1 MRRSERFN
9 RVGLPIMMMITI
21 TLVVCQ
27 SSNGRKK
34 VTSTFPTAI
43 QTGEKNQSNHNHHK
57 KLVTFSSYGK
67 ATVFLDHYGVPHI
80 YGTTDASVIY
90 ASAWTEANADWPL
103 VERSFLRATGRAS
116 EIFGKK
122 TVGDDYLGRALQ
134 IPELARN
141 EYERE
146 SPKMRR
152 LLDAY
157 AAGFND
163 WLAFHPNKRYWLT
176 HVEPWYTLALMRFRY
191 DQLAFLGFSGFH
203 KSMEK
208 DLLTNGW
215 PVGNKDTSAVSAAMI
230 GHNYESGSIV
240 RFAENFNG
248 PLGDTPIGSNEW
260 AVGPS
265 RTADGHAMLLVN
277 PHSPFFG
284 LTSFFEIHLHSDQ
297 GLVFSGNTRF
307 GYLLPYMGNNENLG
321 WTFTDNYPDI
331 GDLYIEKFDK
341 PGHPL
346 VYRYGKGHRKATTWT
361 ETIIVNN
368 EDSNGTKKSL
378 GEGAYAG
385 RLNVKVGKSGQTKTL
400 RLRFWKTHHGPV
412 IGLDKQGHPLA
423 VHLAKLRSGGWD
435 DQLYA
440 MIRSHSLKEFRSAES
455 MLNIP
460 YMNLL
465 YADNKG
471 NIWYV
476 YNGAVPR
483 RDTTF
488 DWSKPVDGSNPKT
501 EWHGYH
507 KLSELPQVLNPKS
520 GFLENCNSSPMF
532 VTDSVPYKR
541 SDFPSYMIGNPA
553 DHWRWRSSKRVLENM
568 HHVTFK
574 EFAKDI
580 WNTHLTLA
588 DDLMPEIKSEWEKLV
603 KANPDTVPV
612 QLRPGTP
619 ERKKLRIAIKRIL
632 SWNRSASIQ
641 SVSTTWFMLSTDLL
655 YDEGMMGK
663 KGGWHELT
671 AISATLNALQK
682 KWGTI
687 EVPWGK
693 VNRLQRPPED
703 DPLYFND
710 KLPSLPVAGAPTAVF
725 AFYPEESPKLSNWSA
740 GQRYGISGNSFV
752 KVIDFGP
759 HIRSRSV
766 IEFGQSADPKSPHFF
781 DQAPL
786 YAKEMFKKAWFYRKD
801 VEKHAERSY
810 QVGIGLN
817 SH

>member
-1 MRRSERFN
+1 MK
-9 RVGLPIMMMITI
+9 
-21 TLVVCQ
+21 Q
-27 SSNGRKK
+27 
-34 VTSTFPTAI
+34 
-43 QTGEKNQSNHNHHK
+43 EKSK
-57 KLVTFSSYGK
+57 KLFKYLRKSVSIVAILTGIIFGISRNSVAQVTHNTSYGK
-67 ATVFLDHYGVPHI
+67 ATVYLDHYGVPHI
-80 YGTTDASVIY
+80 YGSTDASVIY
-90 ASAWTEANADWPL
+90 ASAWTEANANWKL
-103 VERSFLRATGRAS
+103 VEQNFLRSIGRAS
-116 EIFGKK
+116 EMFGEK
-122 TVGDDYLGRALQ
+122 TVGDDYLDRALQ
-134 IPELARN
+134 IPELSRK
-141 EYERE
+141 EYESE
-146 SPKMRR
+146 SPKMQR
-152 LLDAY
+152 LLNAY

-163 WLAFHPNKRYWLT
+163 WLTAHPQKKHWLK

-203 KSMEK
+203 KSMEEN
-208 DLLTNGW
+208 LLKKGW
-215 PVGNKDTSAVSAAMI
+215 PVGKKDTSAVSVAMI
-230 GHNYESGSIV
+230 GNNYESGSIV
-240 RFAENFNG
+240 RFAENFKG
-248 PLGDTPIGSNEW
+248 SLGDTPIGSNEW

-284 LTSFFEIHLHSDQ
+284 ITSFFEIHLHSNQ

-307 GYLLPYMGNNENLG
+307 GYLFPYMGNNENLG

-331 GDLYIEKFDK
+331 GDLYVEKFDE
-341 PGHPL
+341 PAHPL
-346 VYRYGKGHRKATTWT
+346 AYRYGKGHRRAITWT
-361 ETIIVNN
+361 ETIKVNIG
-368 EDSNGTKKSL
+368 STSGTKKSL

-385 RLNVKVGKSGQTKTL
+385 RLNVKVGKPGQTKTL
-400 RLRFWKTHHGPV
+400 RLRFWKTNRGPI
-412 IGLDKQGHPLA
+412 IGLDKLGHPLS
-423 VHLAKLRSGGWD
+423 VRLAKLRSGGWD

-483 RDTTF
+483 RDTSF

-541 SDFPSYMIGNPA
+541 SDFPSYMIGNPV
-553 DHWRWRSSKRVLENM
+553 DQWRWKSSRRVLESM
-568 HHVTFK
+568 HHETFD

-588 DDLMPEIKSEWEKLV
+588 DDLMPEIKSEWEQLM
-603 KANPDTVPV
+603 KANSDSVPA

-619 ERKKLRIAIKRIL
+619 ERKELRIAIEGLL
-632 SWNRSASIQ
+632 SWNHTASIQ
-641 SVSTTWFMLSTDLL
+641 SVPTTWFMLSTDWL
-655 YDEGMMGK
+655 YDEGLMGR
-663 KGGWHELT
+663 KGGWYELT
-671 AISATLNALQK
+671 ALSKTLDALQK
-682 KWGTI
+682 RWGTI
-687 EVPWGK
+687 DVPWGK
-693 VNRLQRPPED
+693 INRLQRPPED
-703 DPLYFND
+703 DPVYFSD
-710 KLPSLPVAGAPTAVF
+710 KLPSLPIAGAPTAVF

-759 HIRSRSV
+759 KIRSRSV
-766 IEFGQSADPKSPHFF
+766 IEFGESANPKSPHFF

-786 YAKEMFKKAWFYRKD
+786 YAQRMFKPAWFSKKE
-801 VEKHAERSY
+801 VLEHTVRSY
-810 QVGIGLN
+810 RVG
-817 SH
+817 SK